1 MNKKEYIKP
10 AMRARSRILTFK
22 VICQSDVPRSLMLR
36 RQSKGD
42 ERETLDNDVQDAL
55 WNPWNAD

>member
-10 AMRARSRILTFK
+10 AMRARSRILTLK
-22 VICQSDVPRSLMLR
+22 VICQSETKSLMLR
-36 RQSKGD
+36 RQSKGS
-42 ERETLDNDVQDAL
+42 ERETPDNDVQETL

>member
-10 AMRARSRILTFK
+10 AMRARDRILTLK
-22 VICQSDVPRSLMLR
+22 VICQSETKSLMIR
-36 RQSKGD
+36 RKSKD
-42 ERETLDNDVQDAL
+42 TESEAPDNGVQDAL